1 MVALCQGVDVSRW
14 GGSLSGVDVSRWGGS
29 VSGGGG
35 EQMGWQCVRGL
46 R

>member
-1 MVALCQGVDVSRW
+1 MAVCHRVTVCQGVDVSRC
-14 GGSLSGVDVSRWGGS
+14 SGS